1 MSQADVDITQQ
12 FLKAF
17 QAGDVE
23 TVFGMIHPE
32 CVFDEGH
39 GLPYAGT
46 YVGPAGLQDLVG
58 KIMTPLEMA
67 LDSFDVSDGGD
78 CAVARLVMTFTSRS
92 SGRSLTISGVE
103 LYETTDGKVS
113 KIDIYYKST
122 HAVAELAAE

>member
-17 QAGDVE
+17 QAGDIE
-23 TVFGMIHPE
+23 TVFAMIHPE

-58 KIMTPLEMA
+58 KIMTPMEMS

-92 SGRSLTISGVE
+92 SGRSLTIPGVE